1 MGFMI
6 LDYHESTKCFTLRV
20 PRSDAAKIDDLM
32 TAQGWDFSTPAS
44 DRGTAVLFTKE
55 PYAAVGYIDQA
66 TPFARAQLQGISD
79 LVAQSWKA
87 ESNAHIKC
95 PMDKELW
102 PFQRAGV
109 EYALPR
115 RHTLVGDQ
123 PGCGKTETAI
133 CYANEINAKRVLV
146 LCPASIRLQ
155 WADRIREWSTMP
167 WPFVIYPIIAGRYGV
182 HPQAAWTIVSYDLAR
197 TEPIGRAL
205 AQGLYD
211 LIILDE
217 CFPVATQ
224 VATELGPV
232 AIGDIV
238 GGHLPVRVWSQN
250 AVGELELKKVTRYV
264 RTPAPAAMVRIAHE
278 LGVLECTPNHKVY
291 IDGCPT
297 PISAE
302 DLRPGQTLRMVPEFL
317 LCEELL
323 REVLREKLFGQVEPL
338 GFHKAGAHRDDAES
352 KEAYSS
358 AGRGDTHEKV
368 EFRSGI
374 SRQTGRPIE
383 VAERKELDWAARG
396 KRLSDRA
403 SKENLRS
410 DQLAD
415 GACYSNGG
423 GQRPVS
429 ELAPMLQGRSRLP
442 EFEDRNRGRRQ
453 QPSNETV
460 EISGCPEDSGTRSSR
475 VESVEVYEQTGQH
488 GPWVYNLEVEGN
500 HNYFANGAL
509 VGNCHY
515 LKTIDSNRTRAIF
528 GDHTGMC
535 REPIRNDSGK
545 ITGYNDLFPA
555 LASRCGA
562 TMALSGTPLP
572 NRPREIFTL
581 AKHLCYDSI
590 DWMSEVQFNE
600 RFNPVAKID
609 GTRADGS
616 HYTFTKERAGRA
628 GELQAR
634 LRANFMVRHLKR
646 DVMPQLKLPVYD
658 IVQVEETK
666 AVKQVLEAESFLEID
681 PESFDG
687 SDIEILGHVAVVRH
701 QMGLAIAPQVA
712 DYAAMCIDG
721 GEEKLVIFAW
731 HKDVCDLL
739 QQRLSR
745 FGVLR
750 IDGSTTP
757 QQRKAKVDAFI
768 SDGSVRVML
777 GNTLALGTGTDGLQ
791 RVAAHALLAEP
802 EWVPGNNE
810 QAIDRLDRGGQTR
823 TVQADL
829 FVAPGSILQ
838 KILASALRKRQNT
851 HLALDARN

>member
-1 MGFMI
+1 MI
-6 LDYHESTKCFTLRV
+6 LDFHESTRAFTLRV

-55 PYAAVGYIDQA
+55 PYAAVGYIDHA

-217 CFPVATQ
+217 
-224 VATELGPV
+224 
-232 AIGDIV
+232 
-238 GGHLPVRVWSQN
+238 
-250 AVGELELKKVTRYV
+250 
-264 RTPAPAAMVRIAHE
+264 AHF
-278 LGVLECTPNHKVY
+278 C
-291 IDGCPT
+291 
-297 PISAE
+297 
-302 DLRPGQTLRMVPEFL
+302 
-317 LCEELL
+317 
-323 REVLREKLFGQVEPL
+323 
-338 GFHKAGAHRDDAES
+338 
-352 KEAYSS
+352 
-358 AGRGDTHEKV
+358 
-368 EFRSGI
+368 
-374 SRQTGRPIE
+374 
-383 VAERKELDWAARG
+383 
-396 KRLSDRA
+396 
-403 SKENLRS
+403 
-410 DQLAD
+410 
-415 GACYSNGG
+415 
-423 GQRPVS
+423 
-429 ELAPMLQGRSRLP
+429 
-442 EFEDRNRGRRQ
+442 
-453 QPSNETV
+453 
-460 EISGCPEDSGTRSSR
+460 
-475 VESVEVYEQTGQH
+475 
-488 GPWVYNLEVEGN
+488 
-500 HNYFANGAL
+500 
-509 VGNCHY
+509 
-515 LKTIDSNRTRAIF
+515 KTIDSGRTRAIF

-562 TMALSGTPLP
+562 TMALTGTPLP
-572 NRPREIFTL
+572 NRPREMYTL
-581 AKHLCYDSI
+581 ARNLCFDSI
-590 DWMSEVQFNE
+590 DWMSEVDFNE

-609 GTRADGS
+609 GVRKDGS
-616 HYTFTKERAGRA
+616 SYTYTKERAGRA

-739 QQRLSR
+739 QQRLAR

-757 QQRKAKVDAFI
+757 QQRKAKVDKFI
-768 SDGSVRVML
+768 VDRSVRVML